1 MVIFMSSTLLL
12 SLSAAILPA
21 VIILAVSF
29 KSGHFIKSVM
39 LTLISGIGALF
50 AVNILTPLTGVAIS
64 LNYIS
69 LTVSGIFGIPG
80 VIALLFM
87 H

>member
-1 MVIFMSSTLLL
+1 MVIFMSSTLLF
-12 SLSAAILPA
+12 SLAAAIVPA
-21 VIILAVSF
+21 VIILAASF
-29 KSGHFIKSVM
+29 KSGHFIKSIL
-39 LTLISGIGALF
+39 LTFISGIGALF
-50 AVNILTPLTGVAIS
+50 AVNILTPVTGVGIA

-69 LTVSGIFGIPG
+69 IALSGIFGIPG